1 MRYNSLILSPKNE
14 LLISD
19 AWDHSESLVMGI
31 RHPALPIFGI
41 QFHPE
46 SVGSPQGY
54 ELISSFL
61 KQKPVLIDSEID
73 NSQVRRP

>member
-1 MRYNSLILSPKNE
+1 MIC
-14 LLISD
+14 D
-19 AWDHSESLVMGI
+19 AWDQSESLVMGI
-31 RHPALPIFGI
+31 RHPMYPTFGI

-61 KQKPVLIDSEID
+61 HQEPVLIESIRD
-73 NSQVRRP
+73 NRQVRRP